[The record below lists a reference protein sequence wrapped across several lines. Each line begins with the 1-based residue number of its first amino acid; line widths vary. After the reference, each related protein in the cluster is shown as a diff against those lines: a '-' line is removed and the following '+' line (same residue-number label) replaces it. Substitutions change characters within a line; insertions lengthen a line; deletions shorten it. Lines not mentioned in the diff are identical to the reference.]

1 MSILTNN
8 KLLAA
13 FLQVAST
20 NPKDIKELMTSPF
33 IKDPKTTIEQ
43 LVKDNILK
51 LGENMSI
58 GNFIRYEI

>member
-1 MSILTNN
+1 
-8 KLLAA
+8 
-13 FLQVAST
+13 
-20 NPKDIKELMTSPF
+20 MTSPF